1 VSIQHP
7 YGLLP
12 AAFVSRKATHFAQSV
27 QTVSLSYGIGSV
39 HNVKRN
45 SLEIPPL
52 AQLLNYLCFAPDTQI
67 KYISTSYVT
76 QQKCLLYLR

>member
-27 QTVSLSYGIGSV
+27 QTVSKLCYRIRAQCKKKQS
-39 HNVKRN
+39 RN
-45 SLEIPPL
+45 TPSR
-52 AQLLNYLCFAPDTQI
+52 
-67 KYISTSYVT
+67 STTELFMFCARYT
-76 QQKCLLYLR
+76 D